1 MQENER
7 DIEERIAEL
16 ERNIGSI
23 LPQTTSSTRIQEIVK
38 DAEEANVRESIAQ
51 RNAAFDENPIY
62 GGKARSRKA
71 KLFI

>member
-7 DIEERIAEL
+7 DIEKRMAEL
-16 ERNIGSI
+16 ERTLGSI
-23 LPQTTSSTRIQEIVK
+23 LPQTTSSARIQEIVK

-62 GGKARSRKA
+62 GSKANSRKA
-71 KLFI
+71 KLFV

>member
-7 DIEERIAEL
+7 GIEKRMAEL
-16 ERNIGSI
+16 EKTLGSI
-23 LPQTTSSTRIQEIVK
+23 LPQTTSSARIQEIVK

-62 GGKARSRKA
+62 GGNAKSRKA
-71 KLFI
+71 KMF